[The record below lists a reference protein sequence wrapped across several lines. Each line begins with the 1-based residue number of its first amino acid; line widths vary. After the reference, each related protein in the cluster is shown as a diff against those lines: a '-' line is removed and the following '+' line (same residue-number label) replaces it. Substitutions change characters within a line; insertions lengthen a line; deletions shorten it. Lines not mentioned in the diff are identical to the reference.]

1 VSNRSY
7 LVVSVLAAA
16 LATALATLVLRPGRS
31 DLPSSGLTG
40 IEAADDGYW
49 TAPLRDVAGS
59 TRQDAYDERLAL
71 SLALPENAAGALAHR
86 LGVSAGDAR
95 FAGSILAL
103 LATLCVAALYRRV
116 LPLLLTLGLL
126 LLPPMLA
133 HVRSD
138 LGEGTAFG
146 LVALFGYAI
155 VRGHLGLAAF
165 VAGLG
170 IFQKACGWPLGVGVL
185 AAVLEGPNRWRRLL
199 RAAVFATAGVGA
211 AALVATV
218 VFGDAP
224 LDFALRP
231 FVATRETGAAA
242 GPDVRSWLLR
252 AAFPTAYGVGAWFLP
267 VTLAAWILVPGRRV
281 RAPILAALLA
291 GCGFS
296 GVFPDPWRVLP
307 TFLLL
312 PALFAEPVSARSA
325 RPDVAVRLASAWLLV
340 LSAVAVVGTRDAGPR
355 ALALTAALAIVVDA
369 ARARRPADHRTRSL
383 LASAVAAVALF
394 VVGPR
399 LPDVLDPGSAR
410 LEFARTVAARVP
422 ADAHVIGYCV
432 LAPHVHG
439 TLYYPPFVAHWQAE
453 LARPGA
459 PRTIYRVRSQG
470 ATMPP
475 PAGFVIEATEPLGTP
490 LYAHDAPDR
499 SVVLDHLVRR

>member
-1 VSNRSY
+1 MSGRSH

-16 LATALATLVLRPGRS
+16 LATALAAFVLRPGRS
-31 DLPSSGLTG
+31 DLPTSSITG

-49 TAPLRDVAGS
+49 TAPLRHIAGS

-71 SLALPENAAGALAHR
+71 SLALPENAAGAIAHR
-86 LGVSAGDAR
+86 LGVGAGDAR
-95 FAGSILAL
+95 FAGSILAIFG
-103 LATLCVAALYRRV
+103 TLCVAALYRRV

-170 IFQKACGWPLGVGVL
+170 VFQKACGLPLGVGVL
-185 AAVLEGPNRWRRLL
+185 AAVLEGPNRRDRLV
-199 RAAVFATAGVGA
+199 RTAVFATAGVAA

-224 LDFALRP
+224 LDFVLRP

-242 GPDVRSWLLR
+242 GPDVRSMLLR

-267 VTLAAWILVPGRRV
+267 ATLVAWLLVPGRRV
-281 RAPILAALLA
+281 RAPIFAALLA
-291 GCGFS
+291 GCAFS

-312 PALFAEPVSARSA
+312 PSLLAEPVSA
-325 RPDVAVRLASAWLLV
+325 PIDPPEVAGRLASTWLLV
-340 LSAVAVVGTRDAGPR
+340 VSAAAVVGTRNAGPR
-355 ALALTAALAIVVDA
+355 ALALIAALAIVVDA
-369 ARARRPADHRTRSL
+369 ARTRRPADHRTRSL
-383 LASAVAAVALF
+383 LASAVTAVALF

-422 ADAHVIGYCV
+422 ADAHVIGYSV

-470 ATMPP
+470 AAMPP
-475 PAGFVIEATEPLGTP
+475 PEGFVVEATETLGRP
-490 LYAHDAPDR
+490 RYAHDEPDR
-499 SVVLDHLVRR
+499 LVVLDRLVRR